1 VKAEGTP
8 FSTVFESK
16 KEAKKVI
23 PTLKSIRQVSIKAD
37 RKEPPAPL
45 TKNIVITLIR
55 RGNRPL
61 QGTRLLVR
69 IAISRS
75 LFESM
80 IRQPI
85 IPAALQPKPIHIV
98 SDCLPQALHFLKPL
112 SRQKAI
118 LGKYPESSNNVKSG
132 KNIAIGG
139 NITDTIQASVLK
151 IP

>member
-1 VKAEGTP
+1 M
-8 FSTVFESK
+8 
-16 KEAKKVI
+16 
-23 PTLKSIRQVSIKAD
+23 L
-37 RKEPPAPL
+37 
-45 TKNIVITLIR
+45 IVISK
-55 RGNRPL
+55 GNLPL
-61 QGTRLLVR
+61 QGTKAFVR
-69 IAISRS
+69 IAINFS
-75 LFESM
+75 LGEF
-80 IRQPI
+80 I
-85 IPAALQPKPIHIV
+85 IFVPTTPAALQPNPIHIV